1 MGRILIRGR
10 RLEVVVG
17 LISSGFLAGCTG
29 TVSSTSTSGP
39 LGALLT
45 AYKTSTL
52 LLRINN
58 ATGYN
63 VQVDLQVDGAL
74 ITLPVCTTATKVCDY
89 LLEHCPQS
97 FAITQERW
105 LNADGGFAGVRSYL
119 GNEAF
124 TFRPGE
130 FSCGSTILLEF
141 STTGGTVQ
149 QL

>member
-1 MGRILIRGR
+1 M
-10 RLEVVVG
+10 VVG
-17 LISSGFLAGCTG
+17 LTACGLLAGCTG
-29 TVSSTSTSGP
+29 TLNSTSTSGP

-63 VQVDLQVDGAL
+63 VQVDLQVDGTL
-74 ITLPVCTTATKVCDY
+74 VTLPVCTTTERVCDY
-89 LLEHCPQS
+89 LLDRCPQS
-97 FAITQERW
+97 LAVTQERW
-105 LNADGGFAGVRSYL
+105 LNSDGGFAGVRSYL

-130 FSCGSTILLEF
+130 FSCGSTILIEF